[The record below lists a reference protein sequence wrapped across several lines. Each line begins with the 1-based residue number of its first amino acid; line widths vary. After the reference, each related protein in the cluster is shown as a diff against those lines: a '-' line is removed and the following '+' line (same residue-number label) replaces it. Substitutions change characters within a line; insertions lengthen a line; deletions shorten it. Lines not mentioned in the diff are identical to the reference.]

1 MIRVQYSSS
10 EREERQG
17 EYRKVIPCLDIRN
30 GCLAKGAVFVDLRDT
45 GDPAQVP
52 AAYSQEGGD
61 ELVFLDIRATIEKRR
76 TLVSISGEENTCGHQ
91 VRISE
96 GGRDYFTWVHN
107 NLAQ

>member
-1 MIRVQYSSS
+1 M
-10 EREERQG
+10 
-17 EYRKVIPCLDIRN
+17 
-30 GCLAKGAVFVDLRDT
+30 DLRDT